1 MINHQLQARPK
12 DSNWIVNWWPHMEF
26 AEYIQTMPWQLFHM
40 AHNGKFMIDQKEER
54 RHWGGGYIL
63 QLSIFCIAI
72 AYFVYLHWHCLCFMV
87 NTDDVSRF
95 YCLVTHS
102 LSLILCKG
110 KVNITIEILVN
121 PKAAFKLAIG
131 VSHMFAIN
139 VIDPWEETTMLLSW
153 ELVLKIF
160 FLVSLTIHI
169 VKPCFVKKI
178 LKLQWGRVT
187 LLVKRFE

>member
-1 MINHQLQARPK
+1 
-12 DSNWIVNWWPHMEF
+12 MEF

-169 VKPCFVKKI
+169 VTMSCRKCSEIAVREGHLISEKI
-178 LKLQWGRVT
+178 GVDRVVVGVLYSPAILQ
-187 LLVKRFE
+187 KYFKFK